1 MPEHTI
7 HLVYECP
14 LAMELWRTVFDS
26 FNNRIPALF
35 HVRDAF
41 PVQLT
46 SDCILFH
53 HTNNNLPIKAR
64 HDLSEIIVIVKHVL
78 YRFKFRENID
88 IYPSIRLATIAIALE
103 LEKLTAVRRYRCEW
117 IAGLVATTQDLKTI
131 DGF

>member
-14 LAMELWRTVFDS
+14 LAMELWQTVFDS

-35 HVRDAF
+35 HARDAF

-53 HTNNNLPIKAR
+53 HINNNIPTKAR
-64 HDLSEIIVIVKHVL
+64 HDLNEMEVIVKHVL

-88 IYPSIRLATIAIALE
+88 RYPSIRQATI
-103 LEKLTAVRRYRCEW
+103 T
-117 IAGLVATTQDLKTI
+117 VA
-131 DGF
+131 